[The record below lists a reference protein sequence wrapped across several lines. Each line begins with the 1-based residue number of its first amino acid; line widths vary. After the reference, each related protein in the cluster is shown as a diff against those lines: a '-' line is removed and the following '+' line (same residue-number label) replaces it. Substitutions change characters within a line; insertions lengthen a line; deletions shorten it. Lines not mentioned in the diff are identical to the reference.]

1 MKKRAAL
8 LLIFPALAL
17 LGGCTIPE
25 GVKSALYKTKDV
37 VVGTVNKAVDAMD
50 NFFSEPAEE
59 EKKDE
64 NKEEKTTEEETSTT
78 TNEPGEGEGQEESGE
93 DTGSEG
99 N

>member
-50 NFFSEPAEE
+50 NFFAESKPE
-59 EKKDE
+59 E
-64 NKEEKTTEEETSTT
+64 NKEEEQKQEEQTTEESTNNTSEET
-78 TNEPGEGEGQEESGE
+78 GEGDDQEGSGE
-93 DTGSEG
+93 
-99 N
+99 